1 MSRRLVLGL
10 LCVVLGCGG
19 GAAAG
24 ASPED
29 TATTPEAAVRN
40 FMQAVADSNITRM
53 ARFWGT
59 SRGPAAITG
68 QPADYRDRLVVA
80 QAFLRR
86 SPFRLVRTEV
96 VPAQTER
103 RAVQVE
109 FERTDADATTCT
121 KQVPFT
127 ALQAG
132 KHGWIVVAIDLN
144 QIGTPGRSCMAAPTP
159 TAP

>member
-40 FMQAVADSNITRM
+40 FMQAVAYSNITRM

-144 QIGTPGRSCMAAPTP
+144 QIGTPGRSCVAAPTP